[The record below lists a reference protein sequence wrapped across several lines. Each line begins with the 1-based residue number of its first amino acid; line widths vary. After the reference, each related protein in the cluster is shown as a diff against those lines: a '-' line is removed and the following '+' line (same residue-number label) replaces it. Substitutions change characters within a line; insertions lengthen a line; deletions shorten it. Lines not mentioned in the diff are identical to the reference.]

1 MSKITLRNCTLAVLA
16 SCDAMPEMD
25 GYAFAVKASGQN
37 PREAMRRLLE
47 LAAQDEI
54 DIEQLFAMLAD
65 YCELEGE
72 GDCHLALL
80 YNVSG

>member
-1 MSKITLRNCTLAVLA
+1 MGKITLRNCTLAVLA
-16 SCDAMPEMD
+16 SGDAMPEMD
-25 GYAFAVKASGQN
+25 GYAFAIKAGAPTPQQ
-37 PREAMRRLLE
+37 AMRRLLE